1 MMIAIVGIVVL
12 VLLLLFVF
20 AFSVGIAADGEPGA
34 LLLALVALGLAAF
47 FAIALPVKTEVEE
60 AVEFTKSKTDR
71 EVIIYCG
78 DLTFRSSNQF
88 VVRNFDRIDKVYV
101 TTKRNILGSN
111 VHESVSVL
119 DPRQE

>member
-1 MMIAIVGIVVL
+1 MMITIVGIVVI

-20 AFSVGIAADGEPGA
+20 AFSVGISADGEPGS
-34 LLLALVALGLAAF
+34 LLLALVILGLAAF

-78 DLTFRSSNQF
+78 DLNFRSSNQF
-88 VVRNFDRIDKVYV
+88 VVNNFDRIDKVYI
-101 TTKRNILGSN
+101 TTRRNIFGFN
-111 VHESVSVL
+111 IHESVSVL
-119 DPRQE
+119 DPRQQ